1 MLKTIVK
8 KELQENLYSYRF
20 PLFALICVLLVP
32 LGLYVNN
39 LNYVKSVRDYNEQM
53 RLADEAVASIQ
64 MQDVMA
70 GKIAIKGF
78 RPPSLLSVFSQGFEG
93 TLPRFYEFT
102 PDGYT
107 PGESSS
113 GEASILSV
121 QGKIDFVFLIQ
132 MVLSLVGLLFASDVI
147 AGEKESGTLRA
158 MLSNSLPRDTV
169 LVGKITGG
177 YLALWFP
184 FFIAFVLG
192 VVLLLVRAFPLFV
205 GDTPARVL
213 SVFLAASVFM
223 LIYFAIGSMISSSSG
238 KTRTS
243 LIVILLVWV
252 SFQLVIPRVS
262 DMIADV
268 IDPIRTGT
276 QVSLEKSILVKSI
289 ATETSRELGRQ
300 YVLVYGNEGA
310 PGKADNPSPQD
321 VKWDAI
327 KKDIESNARER
338 KARQLKQIDD
348 AYGREKRIRQS
359 IATNLSLLSPSSAFA
374 RLLADVCGTGE
385 IARRKY
391 GQAVSDHA
399 QALDASLF
407 SRAKRTVIALPG
419 GKTSL
424 SFSIQPIDV
433 RALPKF
439 TIAPASLAEAFKE
452 DWASLLSL
460 AFWLIAPFAAAYI
473 RFLRYDVR

>member
-1 MLKTIVK
+1 MLKTIVR

-20 PLFALICVLLVP
+20 PLFAIICILLVP

-39 LNYVKSVRDYNEQM
+39 LNYIKSVRDYNEQM

-78 RPPSLLSVFSQGFEG
+78 RPPALLSVFSQGFEG
-93 TLPRFYEFT
+93 ALPRFYEFT

-158 MLSNSLPRDTV
+158 MLSNSLPRDTI

-184 FFIAFVLG
+184 FIIAFLLG
-192 VVLLLVRAFPLFV
+192 IVLLLVRAFPLFV
-205 GDTPARVL
+205 GDTLARVL
-213 SVFLAASVFM
+213 SVFLAASLFI
-223 LIYFAIGSMISSSSG
+223 LIYFAIGSMISSSSS

-262 DMIADV
+262 DMAADV
-268 IDPIRTGT
+268 IYPIRTET
-276 QVSLEKSILVKSI
+276 QVSLEKSILAKSI
-289 ATETSRELGRQ
+289 DTETSRELGRR
-300 YVLVYGNEGA
+300 YVLIYGNEGS
-310 PGKADNPSPQD
+310 PGRGDKTTPED
-321 VKWDAI
+321 VKWDAV
-327 KKDIESNARER
+327 KKEIESNARER
-338 KARQLKQIDD
+338 KAQQVKQIDD
-348 AYGREKRIRQS
+348 AYGREKRIRQN
-359 IATNLSLLSPSSAFA
+359 IATNLSLFSPSAAFA

-391 GQAVSDHA
+391 GEAIKDHA
-399 QALDASLF
+399 QALDTALF
-407 SRAKRTVIALPG
+407 SRAKRTIIALPG

-433 RALPKF
+433 KALPKF
-439 TIAPASLAEAFKE
+439 TIAPTSLAEAFKE

-460 AFWLIAPFAAAYI
+460 AFWLIAPFAAAYV